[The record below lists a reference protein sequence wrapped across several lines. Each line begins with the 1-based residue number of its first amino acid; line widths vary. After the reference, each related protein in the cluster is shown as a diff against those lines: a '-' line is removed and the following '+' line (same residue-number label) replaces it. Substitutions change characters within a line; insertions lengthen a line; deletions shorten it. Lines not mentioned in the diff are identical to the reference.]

1 METDRKILL
10 TDREYPR
17 RLLEIPQAPKQLY
30 VRGKLPEEGVPSVA
44 VIGARDCSY
53 YGQEVAKRLGRLF
66 GENGIQVIS
75 GMARGIDGIGQQ
87 AALQAGGS
95 SFAVLG
101 CGADICYPRQNQ
113 DLYDRLCKQ
122 GGVISEYEWGTPPRA
137 GYFPPRNRIVSG
149 LADAVIVVEAR
160 KKSGTLITVDMAL
173 EQGKE
178 VYAVPGRLVDDLSS
192 GCNYLIKNGAGILLD
207 MEEFMEELW
216 KQYRLK
222 RGGMLQAGGR
232 WTESGQTEEKQTE
245 DERMEGK
252 KTEGKN
258 SEEKRTEDKQGED
271 KNGKEKRTEDKQ
283 KEDKKGEDKNGKE
296 KRTEDKQREDKNRKE
311 KRTEDKQ
318 REDKNRKEKRT
329 EDKQIGKQ
337 KAEKKPEGVEQIDSL
352 RIKRVRELSRGMGVE
367 TGKKAEMYEE
377 IYMALEENPLSVEEI
392 EQRLVWQQKQ
402 RRREKNEQ
410 ERAENQKCTGKLKN
424 TENQDDTENQKSRE
438 SREERIMTGC
448 LMRLCMDGFAVQ
460 VSPGYFARRVRD

>member
-87 AALQAGGS
+87 AAVQAGGS

-258 SEEKRTEDKQGED
+258 SEEKRTEDKQRED
-271 KNGKEKRTEDKQ
+271 KNRKEKRTEDKQ

>member
-216 KQYRLK
+216 KQYRMK

-232 WTESGQTEEKQTE
+232 WTESGRTEEKQTE
-245 DERMEGK
+245 DE
-252 KTEGKN
+252 
-258 SEEKRTEDKQGED
+258 
-271 KNGKEKRTEDKQ
+271 
-283 KEDKKGEDKNGKE
+283 
-296 KRTEDKQREDKNRKE
+296 
-311 KRTEDKQ
+311 Q

-352 RIKRVRELSRGMGVE
+352 RIKRVRELSRGMGGE
-367 TGKKAEMYEE
+367 AEKKAEMYAE

-402 RRREKNEQ
+402 RRREKSEQ
-410 ERAENQKCTGKLKN
+410 ERAESQKCTGKLKN

>member
-216 KQYRLK
+216 KQYRMK

-283 KEDKKGEDKNGKE
+283 
-296 KRTEDKQREDKNRKE
+296 
-311 KRTEDKQ
+311 
-318 REDKNRKEKRT
+318 
-329 EDKQIGKQ
+329 IGKQ

-352 RIKRVRELSRGMGVE
+352 RIKRVRELSRGMGGE
-367 TGKKAEMYEE
+367 AEKKAEMYEE

-402 RRREKNEQ
+402 RRREKSEQ
-410 ERAENQKCTGKLKN
+410 ERAESQECTEKQKN
-424 TENQDDTENQKSRE
+424 TENKNGTESGK

>member
-216 KQYRLK
+216 KQYRMK

-258 SEEKRTEDKQGED
+258 SEEKRTEDKQ
-271 KNGKEKRTEDKQ
+271 
-283 KEDKKGEDKNGKE
+283 KEDKKGEDKNG
-296 KRTEDKQREDKNRKE
+296 
-311 KRTEDKQ
+311 
-318 REDKNRKEKRT
+318 KEKRT

-352 RIKRVRELSRGMGVE
+352 RIKRVRELSRGMGGE
-367 TGKKAEMYEE
+367 AEKKAEMYEE

-402 RRREKNEQ
+402 RRREKSEQ
-410 ERAENQKCTGKLKN
+410 ERAESQECTEKQKN
-424 TENQDDTENQKSRE
+424 TENKNGTESGK

>member
-1 METDRKILL
+1 MEGNEKDRMETDRKILL

-53 YGQEVAKRLGRLF
+53 YGQEVAKRLGKLF

-216 KQYRLK
+216 KQYRMK

-232 WTESGQTEEKQTE
+232 W
-245 DERMEGK
+245 
-252 KTEGKN
+252 
-258 SEEKRTEDKQGED
+258 
-271 KNGKEKRTEDKQ
+271 
-283 KEDKKGEDKNGKE
+283 
-296 KRTEDKQREDKNRKE
+296 
-311 KRTEDKQ
+311 
-318 REDKNRKEKRT
+318 T

-352 RIKRVRELSRGMGVE
+352 RIKRVRELSRGMGGE
-367 TGKKAEMYEE
+367 AEKKAEMYEE

-392 EQRLVWQQKQ
+392 EQRIVWQQAQ
-402 RRREKNEQ
+402 RRREKGEQ
-410 ERAENQKCTGKLKN
+410 ESAENRKNTEKQESTESQECTGKQKN
-424 TENQDDTENQKSRE
+424 TENQDGTEYQKGGE
-438 SREERIMTGC
+438 SREKRLMTGC
-448 LMRLCMDGFAVQ
+448 LMRLCMDGFVVQ

>member
-30 VRGKLPEEGVPSVA
+30 VKGRLPEEGMPSVA
-44 VIGARDCSY
+44 IIGARDCSY

-137 GYFPPRNRIVSG
+137 GNFPPRNRIVSG

-216 KQYRLK
+216 KQYRIK

-232 WTESGQTEEKQTE
+232 WTESAWIEEKQTE
-245 DERMEGK
+245 DKQR
-252 KTEGKN
+252 
-258 SEEKRTEDKQGED
+258 EEKKA
-271 KNGKEKRTEDKQ
+271 
-283 KEDKKGEDKNGKE
+283 EDKNGKE
-296 KRTEDKQREDKNRKE
+296 KRTEDKQREEKKAEDKNGKE

-318 REDKNRKEKRT
+318 MEEKKAEDKNREEKRT
-329 EDKQIGKQ
+329 EDKQIGKR
-337 KAEKKPEGVEQIDSL
+337 KTVKKPGEEEQIDSL
-352 RIKRVRELSRGMGVE
+352 RIKRVRELSRGMGGE
-367 TGKKAEMYEE
+367 AEKKAEMYEE

-402 RRREKNEQ
+402 RRREKSEQ
-410 ERAENQKCTGKLKN
+410 ERAESQECTEKQKN
-424 TENQDDTENQKSRE
+424 TENQDGTKCQKGGE
-438 SREERIMTGC
+438 SREERIITGC
-448 LMRLCMDGFAVQ
+448 LMRLCMEGVAVQ

>member
-192 GCNYLIKNGAGILLD
+192 GCNYLIRNGAGILLD

-222 RGGMLQAGGR
+222 RGGMLQEGGR

-258 SEEKRTEDKQGED
+258 SEEKRTEDKQ
-271 KNGKEKRTEDKQ
+271 
-283 KEDKKGEDKNGKE
+283 
-296 KRTEDKQREDKNRKE
+296 REDKNRKE

-318 REDKNRKEKRT
+318 REDKNGKEKRTEDKQGEDKNGKEKRT

>member
-10 TDREYPR
+10 TDREYPS

-232 WTESGQTEEKQTE
+232 WTESGQTE

-283 KEDKKGEDKNGKE
+283 
-296 KRTEDKQREDKNRKE
+296 REDKNRKA
-311 KRTEDKQ
+311 
-318 REDKNRKEKRT
+318 KRT

-352 RIKRVRELSRGMGVE
+352 RIKRVRELSRGMGGE
-367 TGKKAEMYEE
+367 AEKKAEMYEE

-402 RRREKNEQ
+402 RRREKSEQ
-410 ERAENQKCTGKLKN
+410 ERAESQECTEKQKN
-424 TENQDDTENQKSRE
+424 TENKNGTESGK

>member
-258 SEEKRTEDKQGED
+258 SEEKRTEDKQ
-271 KNGKEKRTEDKQ
+271 
-283 KEDKKGEDKNGKE
+283 
-296 KRTEDKQREDKNRKE
+296 REDKNRKE

-318 REDKNRKEKRT
+318 GEDKNGKEKRT

-352 RIKRVRELSRGMGVE
+352 RIKRMRELSRGMGGE
-367 TGKKAEMYEE
+367 AEKKAEMYEE

-402 RRREKNEQ
+402 RRREKSEQ
-410 ERAENQKCTGKLKN
+410 ERAESQECTEKQKN
-424 TENQDDTENQKSRE
+424 TENQDDTENQKSRK

-460 VSPGYFARRVRD
+460 VSPGYFAKRVRD

>member
-283 KEDKKGEDKNGKE
+283 
-296 KRTEDKQREDKNRKE
+296 
-311 KRTEDKQ
+311 
-318 REDKNRKEKRT
+318 
-329 EDKQIGKQ
+329 IGKQ

-352 RIKRVRELSRGMGVE
+352 RIKRVRELSRGMGGE
-367 TGKKAEMYEE
+367 AEKKAEMYEE

-402 RRREKNEQ
+402 RRREKSEQ
-410 ERAENQKCTGKLKN
+410 ERAESQECTEKQKN
-424 TENQDDTENQKSRE
+424 TENKNGTESGK

>member
-192 GCNYLIKNGAGILLD
+192 GCNYLIRNGAGILLD

-222 RGGMLQAGGR
+222 RGGMLQEGGR

-258 SEEKRTEDKQGED
+258 SE
-271 KNGKEKRTEDKQ
+271 
-283 KEDKKGEDKNGKE
+283 
-296 KRTEDKQREDKNRKE
+296 E

>member
-222 RGGMLQAGGR
+222 RGGMPQAGGR

-271 KNGKEKRTEDKQ
+271 KN
-283 KEDKKGEDKNGKE
+283 
-296 KRTEDKQREDKNRKE
+296 
-311 KRTEDKQ
+311 
-318 REDKNRKEKRT
+318 RKEKRT

-352 RIKRVRELSRGMGVE
+352 RIKRVRELSRGMGGE
-367 TGKKAEMYEE
+367 AEKKAEMYEE

-424 TENQDDTENQKSRE
+424 TENQDDTENQKSGK

>member
-75 GMARGIDGIGQQ
+75 VMARGIDGIGQQ

-258 SEEKRTEDKQGED
+258 SEEKRTEDKQ
-271 KNGKEKRTEDKQ
+271 
-283 KEDKKGEDKNGKE
+283 
-296 KRTEDKQREDKNRKE
+296 
-311 KRTEDKQ
+311 

-352 RIKRVRELSRGMGVE
+352 RIKRVRELSRGMGGE
-367 TGKKAEMYEE
+367 AEKKAEMYEE

-402 RRREKNEQ
+402 RRREKSEQ
-410 ERAENQKCTGKLKN
+410 ERAESQECTEKQKN
-424 TENQDDTENQKSRE
+424 TENKNGTESGK

>member
-1 METDRKILL
+1 MEGNEKDRMETDRKILL

-113 DLYDRLCKQ
+113 DLYDRRCKQ

-178 VYAVPGRLVDDLSS
+178 VYAVPGRLLDDLSS

-216 KQYRLK
+216 KQYRMK

-232 WTESGQTEEKQTE
+232 WTESMRIEEKQTE
-245 DERMEGK
+245 DKNRKEK
-252 KTEGKN
+252 PTEGKQMREKKAEGKN
-258 SEEKRTEDKQGED
+258 REEKRTEDKQSE
-271 KNGKEKRTEDKQ
+271 EKKAE
-283 KEDKKGEDKNGKE
+283 G
-296 KRTEDKQREDKNRKE
+296 
-311 KRTEDKQ
+311 
-318 REDKNRKEKRT
+318 KNRKEKRT

-352 RIKRVRELSRGMGVE
+352 RIKRVRELSRGMGGE
-367 TGKKAEMYEE
+367 AEKKAEMYEE

-392 EQRLVWQQKQ
+392 EQRLVWQQER
-402 RRREKNEQ
+402 RRREKGEQ
-410 ERAENQKCTGKLKN
+410 ESAENRKNTEKQESTESQECTGKQKN
-424 TENQDDTENQKSRE
+424 TENQDGTEYQKGGE
-438 SREERIMTGC
+438 SREKRLMTGC
-448 LMRLCMDGFAVQ
+448 LMRLCMEGFAVQ

>member
-149 LADAVIVVEAR
+149 LADALIVIEAR
-160 KKSGTLITVDMAL
+160 QKSGTLITVDMAL
-173 EQGKE
+173 EQGKD
-178 VYAVPGRLVDDLSS
+178 VYVVPGRITDRLSD
-192 GCNYLIKNGAGILLD
+192 GCNRLLTQGAGVFLSPESFT
-207 MEEFMEELW
+207 EEFMRNW
-216 KQYRLK
+216 
-222 RGGMLQAGGR
+222 
-232 WTESGQTEEKQTE
+232 EEKQELSSPDPAQKIRGRRKSRKRIEKLEEPLRQVYKLLDCVPKSTE
-245 DERMEGK
+245 IILQEAW
-252 KTEGKN
+252 
-258 SEEKRTEDKQGED
+258 
-271 KNGKEKRTEDKQ
+271 
-283 KEDKKGEDKNGKE
+283 KKGEYIDIVTLHRRLMELELMGYV
-296 KRTEDKQREDKNRKE
+296 KQ
-311 KRTEDKQ
+311 
-318 REDKNRKEKRT
+318 
-329 EDKQIGKQ
+329 
-337 KAEKKPEGVEQIDSL
+337 
-352 RIKRVRELSRGMGVE
+352 
-367 TGKKAEMYEE
+367 
-377 IYMALEENPLSVEEI
+377 
-392 EQRLVWQQKQ
+392 
-402 RRREKNEQ
+402 
-410 ERAENQKCTGKLKN
+410 N
-424 TENQDDTENQKSRE
+424 T
-438 SREERIMTGC
+438 
-448 LMRLCMDGFAVQ
+448 
-460 VSPGYFARRVRD
+460 PGYFGTSAN

>member
-271 KNGKEKRTEDKQ
+271 KNGKEKRAEDKQ
-283 KEDKKGEDKNGKE
+283 GGDENG
-296 KRTEDKQREDKNRKE
+296 KE

-410 ERAENQKCTGKLKN
+410 ERAESQECAEKLKN

>member
-101 CGADICYPRQNQ
+101 CGEDICYPRQNQ

-222 RGGMLQAGGR
+222 RGGMPQAGGR

-271 KNGKEKRTEDKQ
+271 KN
-283 KEDKKGEDKNGKE
+283 
-296 KRTEDKQREDKNRKE
+296 
-311 KRTEDKQ
+311 
-318 REDKNRKEKRT
+318 RKEKRT

-352 RIKRVRELSRGMGVE
+352 RIKRVRELSRGMGGE
-367 TGKKAEMYEE
+367 AEKKAEMYEE

-402 RRREKNEQ
+402 RRREKSEQ
-410 ERAENQKCTGKLKN
+410 ERAESQECTEKQKN
-424 TENQDDTENQKSRE
+424 TENKNGTESGK

>member
-216 KQYRLK
+216 KQYRMK

-258 SEEKRTEDKQGED
+258 SEEKRTEDKQR
-271 KNGKEKRTEDKQ
+271 K
-283 KEDKKGEDKNGKE
+283 
-296 KRTEDKQREDKNRKE
+296 DKNRKE

-352 RIKRVRELSRGMGVE
+352 RIKRVRELSRGMGVG

-424 TENQDDTENQKSRE
+424 TENQDDTENQKSRK

>member
-10 TDREYPR
+10 TDRGYPR

-30 VRGKLPEEGVPSVA
+30 VRGRLPEEGVPSVA
-44 VIGARDCSY
+44 IIGARDCSY

-137 GYFPPRNRIVSG
+137 GNFPPRNRIVSG

-216 KQYRLK
+216 KQYRMK

-232 WTESGQTEEKQTE
+232 WTESGQTEEKQTN
-245 DERMEGK
+245 DERMKGK
-252 KTEGKN
+252 KPEDKN
-258 SEEKRTEDKQGED
+258 RTEKRTE
-271 KNGKEKRTEDKQ
+271 N
-283 KEDKKGEDKNGKE
+283 
-296 KRTEDKQREDKNRKE
+296 
-311 KRTEDKQ
+311 
-318 REDKNRKEKRT
+318 
-329 EDKQIGKQ
+329 KQIGKR
-337 KAEKKPEGVEQIDSL
+337 KAGKKPGEVEQIDSL
-352 RIKRVRELSRGMGVE
+352 RIKRVRELSRGE
-367 TGKKAEMYEE
+367 AGKKAEMYEE
-377 IYMALEENPLSVEEI
+377 IYMVLEENPLSVEEI
-392 EQRLVWQQKQ
+392 EQRLVWQQEQ
-402 RRREKNEQ
+402 RRREKGE
-410 ERAENQKCTGKLKN
+410 EESAEN
-424 TENQDDTENQKSRE
+424 
-438 SREERIMTGC
+438 REERLITGC
-448 LMRLCMDGFAVQ
+448 LMRLCMEGAAVQ

>member
-1 METDRKILL
+1 METDRKILR

-87 AALQAGGS
+87 AAVQAGGS

-216 KQYRLK
+216 KQYRVK

-258 SEEKRTEDKQGED
+258 SE
-271 KNGKEKRTEDKQ
+271 
-283 KEDKKGEDKNGKE
+283 E

-367 TGKKAEMYEE
+367 TGKKVEMYEE

-402 RRREKNEQ
+402 RRREKSEQ
-410 ERAENQKCTGKLKN
+410 ERAESQECTEKQKN
-424 TENQDDTENQKSRE
+424 TENQDDTENQKSRK

>member
-216 KQYRLK
+216 KQYRMK

-258 SEEKRTEDKQGED
+258 SEEKRTEDKQGKD
-271 KNGKEKRTEDKQ
+271 KNG
-283 KEDKKGEDKNGKE
+283 
-296 KRTEDKQREDKNRKE
+296 KE

-402 RRREKNEQ
+402 RRREKSEQ

>member
-216 KQYRLK
+216 KQYRMK

-258 SEEKRTEDKQGED
+258 SE
-271 KNGKEKRTEDKQ
+271 
-283 KEDKKGEDKNGKE
+283 E

-392 EQRLVWQQKQ
+392 EQRLVWQQKP

-438 SREERIMTGC
+438 SREKRIMTGC

>member
-258 SEEKRTEDKQGED
+258 SEEKRTEDKQGKD
-271 KNGKEKRTEDKQ
+271 KNG
-283 KEDKKGEDKNGKE
+283 
-296 KRTEDKQREDKNRKE
+296 KE

-402 RRREKNEQ
+402 RRREKSEQ
-410 ERAENQKCTGKLKN
+410 ERAESQECTEKQKN
-424 TENQDDTENQKSRE
+424 TENQDDTENQKSRK

>member
-1 METDRKILL
+1 MEGNEKDRMETDRKILL

-53 YGQEVAKRLGRLF
+53 YGQEVAKRLGKLF

-216 KQYRLK
+216 KQYRMK

-232 WTESGQTEEKQTE
+232 WTESMRIEEKQT
-245 DERMEGK
+245 
-252 KTEGKN
+252 
-258 SEEKRTEDKQGED
+258 
-271 KNGKEKRTEDKQ
+271 
-283 KEDKKGEDKNGKE
+283 
-296 KRTEDKQREDKNRKE
+296 EDKNRKE
-311 KRTEDKQ
+311 KPTEGKQ
-318 REDKNRKEKRT
+318 MREKKAEGKNREEKRT

-352 RIKRVRELSRGMGVE
+352 RIKRVRELSRGMGGE
-367 TGKKAEMYEE
+367 AGKKAEMYEE

-392 EQRLVWQQKQ
+392 EQRIIWQQAQ
-402 RRREKNEQ
+402 RRREKSEQ
-410 ERAENQKCTGKLKN
+410 ESAENRKNTEKQESTESQECTGKQKN
-424 TENQDDTENQKSRE
+424 TENQDGTEYQKGGE
-438 SREERIMTGC
+438 SREKRLMTGC
-448 LMRLCMDGFAVQ
+448 LMRLCMEGFAVQ

>member
-10 TDREYPR
+10 TDREYPS

-258 SEEKRTEDKQGED
+258 SEEKRTEDKQ
-271 KNGKEKRTEDKQ
+271 
-283 KEDKKGEDKNGKE
+283 
-296 KRTEDKQREDKNRKE
+296 
-311 KRTEDKQ
+311 

-352 RIKRVRELSRGMGVE
+352 RIKRVRELSRGMGGE
-367 TGKKAEMYEE
+367 AEKKAEMYEE

-402 RRREKNEQ
+402 RRREKSEQ
-410 ERAENQKCTGKLKN
+410 ERAESQECTEKQKN
-424 TENQDDTENQKSRE
+424 TENKNGTESGK

>member
-216 KQYRLK
+216 KQYRMK

-283 KEDKKGEDKNGKE
+283 
-296 KRTEDKQREDKNRKE
+296 
-311 KRTEDKQ
+311 

-352 RIKRVRELSRGMGVE
+352 RIKRVRELSRGMGGE
-367 TGKKAEMYEE
+367 AEKKAEMYEE

-424 TENQDDTENQKSRE
+424 TENQDDTENQKSRK

>member
-283 KEDKKGEDKNGKE
+283 
-296 KRTEDKQREDKNRKE
+296 
-311 KRTEDKQ
+311 
-318 REDKNRKEKRT
+318 
-329 EDKQIGKQ
+329 IGKQ

-352 RIKRVRELSRGMGVE
+352 RIKRVRELSRGMGGE
-367 TGKKAEMYEE
+367 AEKKAEMYEE

-402 RRREKNEQ
+402 RRREKSEQ
-410 ERAENQKCTGKLKN
+410 ERAESQKCTGKLKN
-424 TENQDDTENQKSRE
+424 TENQDDTENQKSRK

>member
-30 VRGKLPEEGVPSVA
+30 VRGRLPEEGVPSVA
-44 VIGARDCSY
+44 IIGARDCSY
-53 YGQEVAKRLGRLF
+53 YGQEVAKRLGKLF

-113 DLYDRLCKQ
+113 DLYDRLRKQ

-137 GYFPPRNRIVSG
+137 GNFPPRNRIVSG

-216 KQYRLK
+216 KQYRIK
-222 RGGMLQAGGR
+222 RGGMLQAGSR
-232 WTESGQTEEKQTE
+232 RTESGQTEEKQTN

-252 KTEGKN
+252 EAEG
-258 SEEKRTEDKQGED
+258 
-271 KNGKEKRTEDKQ
+271 
-283 KEDKKGEDKNGKE
+283 
-296 KRTEDKQREDKNRKE
+296 
-311 KRTEDKQ
+311 
-318 REDKNRKEKRT
+318 KNRKEKRT

-352 RIKRVRELSRGMGVE
+352 RIKRVRELSRGMGGE
-367 TGKKAEMYEE
+367 AGSKAEMYEE

-392 EQRLVWQQKQ
+392 EQRLVWQQAQ
-402 RRREKNEQ
+402 RRREKGEQ
-410 ERAENQKCTGKLKN
+410 ESAENWKNTEKQESTESQECTEKQKN
-424 TENQDDTENQKSRE
+424 TENQDGTKCQKGGE

-448 LMRLCMDGFAVQ
+448 LMRLCMEGFAVQ

>member
-1 METDRKILL
+1 METDRKILM
-10 TDREYPR
+10 TDRGYPR

-30 VRGKLPEEGVPSVA
+30 VRGRLPEEGVPSVA
-44 VIGARDCSY
+44 IIGARDCSY

-137 GYFPPRNRIVSG
+137 GNFPPRNRIVSG

-216 KQYRLK
+216 KQYRMK
-222 RGGMLQAGGR
+222 RGGMLQVGSR
-232 WTESGQTEEKQTE
+232 
-245 DERMEGK
+245 
-252 KTEGKN
+252 
-258 SEEKRTEDKQGED
+258 RTEDK
-271 KNGKEKRTEDKQ
+271 K
-283 KEDKKGEDKNGKE
+283 
-296 KRTEDKQREDKNRKE
+296 
-311 KRTEDKQ
+311 
-318 REDKNRKEKRT
+318 
-329 EDKQIGKQ
+329 IGKR
-337 KAEKKPEGVEQIDSL
+337 KAENKPGGVEQIDSL
-352 RIKRVRELSRGMGVE
+352 RIKRVRELSRGMGGE
-367 TGKKAEMYEE
+367 AGKKAEMYEE

-392 EQRLVWQQKQ
+392 EQRLVWQQEQ
-402 RRREKNEQ
+402 RRREKGE
-410 ERAENQKCTGKLKN
+410 EESAEN
-424 TENQDDTENQKSRE
+424 
-438 SREERIMTGC
+438 REERLITSC
-448 LMRLCMDGFAVQ
+448 LMRLCMEGFAVQ
-460 VSPGYFARRVRD
+460 VSPGYFARKGRD

>member
-10 TDREYPR
+10 TDRKYPR

-283 KEDKKGEDKNGKE
+283 
-296 KRTEDKQREDKNRKE
+296 
-311 KRTEDKQ
+311 
-318 REDKNRKEKRT
+318 
-329 EDKQIGKQ
+329 IGKQ

-352 RIKRVRELSRGMGVE
+352 RIKRVRELSRGMGGE
-367 TGKKAEMYEE
+367 AEKKAEMYEE

-402 RRREKNEQ
+402 RRREKSEQ
-410 ERAENQKCTGKLKN
+410 ERAESQECTEKQKN
-424 TENQDDTENQKSRE
+424 TENKNGTESGK

>member
-283 KEDKKGEDKNGKE
+283 
-296 KRTEDKQREDKNRKE
+296 
-311 KRTEDKQ
+311 
-318 REDKNRKEKRT
+318 
-329 EDKQIGKQ
+329 IGKQ

-352 RIKRVRELSRGMGVE
+352 RIKRVRELSRGMGGE
-367 TGKKAEMYEE
+367 AEKKAEMYEE

-410 ERAENQKCTGKLKN
+410 ERVENQKCMGKLKN
-424 TENQDDTENQKSRE
+424 TENQDDTENQKSRK

>member
-232 WTESGQTEEKQTE
+232 WTESGQAEEKQTE

-252 KTEGKN
+252 KREGKN
-258 SEEKRTEDKQGED
+258 SEEKRTEDKQ
-271 KNGKEKRTEDKQ
+271 
-283 KEDKKGEDKNGKE
+283 
-296 KRTEDKQREDKNRKE
+296 RK
-311 KRTEDKQ
+311 
-318 REDKNRKEKRT
+318 DKNRKEKRT

-337 KAEKKPEGVEQIDSL
+337 KAEKKPEGAEQIDSL

-402 RRREKNEQ
+402 RRREKSEQ
-410 ERAENQKCTGKLKN
+410 ERAESQECTEKQKN
-424 TENQDDTENQKSRE
+424 TENKNGTSAARCATM
-438 SREERIMTGC
+438 IH
-448 LMRLCMDGFAVQ
+448 RL
-460 VSPGYFARRVRD
+460 

>member
-283 KEDKKGEDKNGKE
+283 
-296 KRTEDKQREDKNRKE
+296 
-311 KRTEDKQ
+311 

-337 KAEKKPEGVEQIDSL
+337 KAEKRPEGVEQIDSL
-352 RIKRVRELSRGMGVE
+352 RIKRVRELSRGMGGE
-367 TGKKAEMYEE
+367 AEKKAEMYEE

-402 RRREKNEQ
+402 RRREKSEQ

>member
-87 AALQAGGS
+87 AAVQAGGS

-283 KEDKKGEDKNGKE
+283 
-296 KRTEDKQREDKNRKE
+296 
-311 KRTEDKQ
+311 

-352 RIKRVRELSRGMGVE
+352 RIKRVRELSRGMGGE
-367 TGKKAEMYEE
+367 AEKKAEMYEE

-402 RRREKNEQ
+402 RRREKSEQ

-424 TENQDDTENQKSRE
+424 TENQDDTENQKRRE

>member
-1 METDRKILL
+1 MEGSEKDRMETDRKILL
-10 TDREYPR
+10 TDREYPH

-30 VRGKLPEEGVPSVA
+30 VRGRLPEEGVPSVA
-44 VIGARDCSY
+44 IIGARDCSY
-53 YGQEVAKRLGRLF
+53 YGQEVAKRLGKLF

-137 GYFPPRNRIVSG
+137 GNFPPRNRIVSG

-178 VYAVPGRLVDDLSS
+178 VYAVPGRMVDDLSS

-216 KQYRLK
+216 KQYRMK

-232 WTESGQTEEKQTE
+232 RTESAWIEEKQTE

-258 SEEKRTEDKQGED
+258 
-271 KNGKEKRTEDKQ
+271 
-283 KEDKKGEDKNGKE
+283 
-296 KRTEDKQREDKNRKE
+296 RKE

-318 REDKNRKEKRT
+318 SEDKKAEGENREEKRT
-329 EDKQIGKQ
+329 GEQIGKR
-337 KAEKKPEGVEQIDSL
+337 KAENKPGGVEQIENL
-352 RIKRVRELSRGMGVE
+352 RIKRGWELSRGMGVE

-377 IYMALEENPLSVEEI
+377 IYMVLEENPLSVEEI
-392 EQRLVWQQKQ
+392 EQRIIWQQAQ
-402 RRREKNEQ
+402 RRREKGEQ
-410 ERAENQKCTGKLKN
+410 ESAENRKNTEKQESTESQECTGKQKN
-424 TENQDDTENQKSRE
+424 TENQDGTECQKGGE
-438 SREERIMTGC
+438 SREKRLMTGC
-448 LMRLCMDGFAVQ
+448 LMRLCMEGFAVQ

>member
-30 VRGKLPEEGVPSVA
+30 VKGRLPEEGMPSVA
-44 VIGARDCSY
+44 IIGARDCSY

-137 GYFPPRNRIVSG
+137 GNFPPRNRIVSG

-216 KQYRLK
+216 KQYRIK

-232 WTESGQTEEKQTE
+232 WTESAWIEEKQTE
-245 DERMEGK
+245 DKQR
-252 KTEGKN
+252 
-258 SEEKRTEDKQGED
+258 EEKKAED

-283 KEDKKGEDKNGKE
+283 MEEKKA
-296 KRTEDKQREDKNRKE
+296 EDKNRE
-311 KRTEDKQ
+311 
-318 REDKNRKEKRT
+318 EKRT
-329 EDKQIGKQ
+329 EDKQIGKR
-337 KAEKKPEGVEQIDSL
+337 KTVKKPGEEEQIDSL
-352 RIKRVRELSRGMGVE
+352 RIKRVRELSRGMGGE
-367 TGKKAEMYEE
+367 AEKKAEMYEE

-402 RRREKNEQ
+402 RRREKSEQ
-410 ERAENQKCTGKLKN
+410 ERAESQECTEKQKN
-424 TENQDDTENQKSRE
+424 TENQDGTKCQKGGE
-438 SREERIMTGC
+438 SREERIITGC
-448 LMRLCMDGFAVQ
+448 LMRLCMEGVAVQ